1 VDLYDWLLALHLL
14 AAASLVAALTLFTVM
29 ILSSRRASVP
39 SEVASFWGLGRFG
52 TVIVAVGTLGTLV
65 FGIWL
70 AVEVDEYRVWDGW
83 IIAAIVLWAVAS
95 EAGRRS
101 GIPFT
106 KAGKRA
112 RELLAA
118 GNDAPDAELGTLM
131 GDSRAFLFHW
141 ITVAATLAILV
152 LMIYKPGA

>member
-1 VDLYDWLLALHLL
+1 MTLYQWLLALHVL
-14 AAASLVAALTLFTVM
+14 AAAALVAALALFTAM
-29 ILSSRRASVP
+29 ILGSRGESVP
-39 SEVASFWGLGRFG
+39 SAVARFWGLGRFG
-52 TVIVAVGTLGTLV
+52 TVIVSIGTLGTLI

-70 AVEVDEYRVWDGW
+70 AIEVDEYQVWDGW
-83 IIAAIVLWAVAS
+83 IIAAIVLWAIAS
-95 EAGRRS
+95 ETGRRS

-106 KAGKRA
+106 AAGKRS

-118 GNDAPDAELGTLM
+118 GNDAPDAELGALM

-141 ITVAATLAILV
+141 ITVAGTLVILV